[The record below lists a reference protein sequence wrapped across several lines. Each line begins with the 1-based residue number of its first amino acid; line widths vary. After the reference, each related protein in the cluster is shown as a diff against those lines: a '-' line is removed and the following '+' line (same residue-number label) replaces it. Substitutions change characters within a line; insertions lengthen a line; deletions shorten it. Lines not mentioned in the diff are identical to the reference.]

1 MTQDISNPKDLSKCL
16 DQKDTILCGVGFGQS
31 DWSRDV
37 LGITLKF
44 CEGHDGILIIDG
56 GALRIL
62 DKNYLLKRNMPSKT
76 ILTPILVRLLHCSTL
91 VVKKFKKIELALQ

>member
-37 LGITLKF
+37 LGI
-44 CEGHDGILIIDG
+44 H
-56 GALRIL
+56 
-62 DKNYLLKRNMPSKT
+62 
-76 ILTPILVRLLHCSTL
+76 
-91 VVKKFKKIELALQ
+91 